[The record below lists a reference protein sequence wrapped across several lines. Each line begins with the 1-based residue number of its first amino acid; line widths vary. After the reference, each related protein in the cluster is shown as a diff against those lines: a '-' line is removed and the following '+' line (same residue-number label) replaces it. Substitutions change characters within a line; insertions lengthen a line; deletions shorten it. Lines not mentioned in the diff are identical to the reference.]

1 MSGSSSSSSGS
12 RSSDWNDNCV
22 TVNFT
27 TQLTSPK
34 PDVVDELSVDD
45 VLDVVLTNLG
55 TANVVGALFNGQL
68 AGGIAS
74 SSLPKLRECLN
85 EGYNYI
91 ATVTAIDD
99 GMVSVKVTIAPK
111 P

>member
-1 MSGSSSSSSGS
+1 MSGSSSSGN
-12 RSSDWNDNCV
+12 RSSDWNDNCG
-22 TVNFT
+22 TLNFT

-34 PDVVDELSVDD
+34 PEVVEKFSIGD
-45 VLDVVLTNLG
+45 VLDVELTSLG
-55 TANVVGALFNGQL
+55 EATVVGAIFNGQL

-85 EGYNYI
+85 IGYKYI
-91 ATVTAIDD
+91 ATVIAIDD
-99 GMVSVKVTIAPK
+99 GMISVKVTIAPK